1 MQFPF
6 FNFERLYTM
15 KAEII
20 TIGDE
25 LLIGQVVDTNS
36 AWMGEVLNQIGIK
49 INRITSISDNRD
61 EIINTLKEASQ
72 RAQLILITGGLGPTN
87 DDITKK
93 TLAEFFRVNMRFD
106 EKAFE
111 DVVHLF
117 SIRGRELS
125 AINRMQAEVPE
136 NCITL
141 YNKVGTAPGM
151 WFDEKDVVFVSM
163 PGVPYEMKYLM
174 EKEVIPRVKKRF
186 NTPYIVHSTVLTFG
200 IGESFLADKIAA
212 FENALPDIIKLA
224 YLPSAGS
231 VRLRLSGTGDN
242 EQELNNLIRK
252 LTNELSSLIPEYIY
266 GFEKDELPKVVGE
279 LLKSKGL
286 TLATAESCS
295 GGFMAHLITSIPGS
309 SAYYMGSSVTYS
321 NESKTELLNIPSS
334 LIEQHGAVSE
344 PVVLAMVES
353 AKKLF
358 NVDCAIAT
366 TGIAGPGGG
375 TPEKPVG
382 TVWVGVSTP
391 DETKAYLLKLGDN
404 RLRTIEI
411 AALSGLNLLRKEL
424 LKHK

>member
-1 MQFPF
+1 MI
-6 FNFERLYTM
+6 
-15 KAEII
+15 AEII

-25 LLIGQVVDTNS
+25 LLIGQVIDTNS

-49 INRITSISDNRD
+49 VNRITSISDNRD
-61 EIINTLKEASQ
+61 EIISTLKEASK
-72 RAQLILITGGLGPTN
+72 RAHLVLITGGLGPTN

-93 TLAEFFRVNMRFD
+93 TLADFFRVNMRFD

-117 SIRGRELS
+117 SIRGREVS
-125 AINRMQAEVPE
+125 AINRLQAEVPE

-151 WFDEKDVVFVSM
+151 WFDEADVVYVSM

-174 EKEVIPRVKKRF
+174 ENEVIPRVKQRF
-186 NTPYIVHSTVLTFG
+186 KTPFIVHSTILTFG
-200 IGESFLADKIAA
+200 IGESFLAEKIAA
-212 FENALPDIIKLA
+212 FENKLPSHIKLA

-231 VRLRLSGTGDN
+231 VRLRLSGSGDN
-242 EQELNNLIRK
+242 EEGLKKEIEG
-252 LTNELSSLIPEYIY
+252 LTKELSDIIPEFIY
-266 GFEKDELPKVVGE
+266 GYGKDELPRVVGD
-279 LLKSKGL
+279 LLKSNGL

-321 NESKTELLNIPSS
+321 NESKTQLLNIPPS
-334 LIEQHGAVSE
+334 LIETHGAVSE

-353 AKKLF
+353 VKKLF

-366 TGIAGPGGG
+366 TGVAGPGGG

-391 DETKAYLLKLGDN
+391 HETKAYLLKLGDN
-404 RLRTIEI
+404 RLRTIEV
-411 AALSGLNLLRKEL
+411 AALSGLNLLRKGL
-424 LKHK
+424 LKK

>member
-1 MQFPF
+1 
-6 FNFERLYTM
+6 M

-49 INRITSISDNRD
+49 INRITSISDNRE
-61 EIINTLKEASQ
+61 EIISTLKEASQ

-93 TLAEFFRVNMRFD
+93 TIADFFGVKMRFD

-111 DVVHLF
+111 DVVRLF
-117 SIRGRELS
+117 TIRGREVS

-174 EKEVIPRVKKRF
+174 ENEVIPRVKQRF
-186 NTPYIVHSTVLTFG
+186 KTPYIVHSTILTFG
-200 IGESFLADKIAA
+200 IGESFLAEKIAT
-212 FENALPDIIKLA
+212 FENALPDTIKLA

-231 VRLRLSGTGDN
+231 VRLRLSGSGDN
-242 EQELNNLIRK
+242 EQELNNLIRQ

-266 GFEKDELPKVVGE
+266 GFEKDELPKVVGD

-321 NESKTELLNIPSS
+321 NESKTQLLNIPPS

-366 TGIAGPGGG
+366 TGVAGPGGG

-424 LKHK
+424 LKYK

>member
-1 MQFPF
+1 MI
-6 FNFERLYTM
+6 
-15 KAEII
+15 AEII

-36 AWMGEVLNQIGIK
+36 AWMGQVLNLAGIK

-61 EIINTLKEASQ
+61 EILSTLKEASL
-72 RAQLILITGGLGPTN
+72 RANLVLITGGLGPTN

-93 TLAEFFRVNMRFD
+93 TLADYFNVKMRFD
-106 EKAFE
+106 EKALE
-111 DVVHLF
+111 DIVHLF
-117 SIRGRELS
+117 SIRGREVS
-125 AINRMQAEVPE
+125 EVNRLQAEVPS

-151 WFDEKDVVFVSM
+151 WFDEKNVVFVCM

-174 EKEVIPRVKKRF
+174 EQEVLPRIKTRF
-186 NTPYIVHSTVLTFG
+186 KTPFIVHSTILTFG
-200 IGESFLADKIAA
+200 IGESFLSEKIAA
-212 FENALPDIIKLA
+212 FENSLPPTIKLA

-242 EQELNNLIRK
+242 EDQLRLQLK
-252 LTNELSSLIPEYIY
+252 SLVENIKGLVGEYIY
-266 GFEKDELPKVVGE
+266 GFEKDEMPQVVGD
-279 LLKSKGL
+279 LLKSKKY
-286 TLATAESCS
+286 TFATAESCS

-321 NESKTELLNIPSS
+321 NESKTQLLNIPTA
-334 LIEQHGAVSE
+334 LIEKHGAVSE

-353 AKKLF
+353 VKKLF
-358 NVDCAIAT
+358 NVDCAVAT

-375 TPEKPVG
+375 TVEKPVG

-391 DETKAYLLKLGDN
+391 KGTKTFLLKLGDN

-411 AALSGLNLLRKEL
+411 AALSGLNFLRKEL
-424 LKHK
+424 LNLE